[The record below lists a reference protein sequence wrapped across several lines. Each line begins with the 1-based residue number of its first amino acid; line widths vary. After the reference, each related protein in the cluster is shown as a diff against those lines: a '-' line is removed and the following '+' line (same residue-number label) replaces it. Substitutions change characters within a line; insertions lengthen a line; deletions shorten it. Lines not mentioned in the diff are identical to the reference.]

1 MDGRKNNWVKITNI
15 IFNAQRLQNIL
26 MINIFSYPHLVT
38 VIQEPVVKE
47 SVREEEIAADNGEVE
62 KLTEHKS
69 AKINVVS
76 EILSWL

>member
-1 MDGRKNNWVKITNI
+1 
-15 IFNAQRLQNIL
+15 
-26 MINIFSYPHLVT
+26 MINICSHLHLVT
-38 VIQEPVVKE
+38 IIQEPVVKE